1 MKKRWDKRNV
11 GQGRHISSFV
21 APTVVDWAVGTVTSN
36 QHFSE
41 LLNKWLLLNANL
53 AIFQLNH
60 GENKYIFKEIMM
72 IPA

>member
-11 GQGRHISSFV
+11 GQWRHISSFV
-21 APTVVDWAVGTVTSN
+21 ARTVGTVTSN

-41 LLNKWLLLNANL
+41 LLNEWLLLNANV

-60 GENKYIFKEIMM
+60 GENK
-72 IPA
+72 